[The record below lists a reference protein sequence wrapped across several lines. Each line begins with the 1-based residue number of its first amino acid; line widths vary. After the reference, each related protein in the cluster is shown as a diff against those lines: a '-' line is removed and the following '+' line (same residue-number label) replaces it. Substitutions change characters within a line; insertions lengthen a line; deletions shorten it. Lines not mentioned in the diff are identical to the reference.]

1 MPLDLKK
8 LEKLVDLVDGIMR
21 ARCPA
26 CAENGQ
32 DKKGEHLR
40 IYPDGRFG
48 CCVFPSD
55 QEHRKQIFALAGE
68 RSRQNIKV
76 RVVAPKADGPLHS
89 GILGR
94 LGRLFPSPAK
104 NLDAPD
110 GSAEVETMSTEAGT
124 LGTGCANSNRSFSIN
139 GELPLDELGTPG
151 TPLEKPRV
159 YIEKTP
165 SVEGV
170 HVSTHKGFRMGVPSV
185 PEGEAA
191 EQPPKT
197 AEKQE
202 RMPFITP
209 GGTLVIPFDS
219 PERFHWWKGGH
230 SVSAT
235 RAEVLARMASASQ
248 SGETPKADG
257 GQADKEAQDQTCV
270 EATPGRLNPE
280 HGDAHSYPN
289 GEKDRQNEQTDGAK
303 AF

>member
-94 LGRLFPSPAK
+94 L
-104 NLDAPD
+104 DA
-110 GSAEVETMSTEAGT
+110 
-124 LGTGCANSNRSFSIN
+124 FF
-139 GELPLDELGTPG
+139 
-151 TPLEKPRV
+151 
-159 YIEKTP
+159 
-165 SVEGV
+165 
-170 HVSTHKGFRMGVPSV
+170 HVR
-185 PEGEAA
+185 
-191 EQPPKT
+191 
-197 AEKQE
+197 
-202 RMPFITP
+202 
-209 GGTLVIPFDS
+209 
-219 PERFHWWKGGH
+219 
-230 SVSAT
+230 
-235 RAEVLARMASASQ
+235 
-248 SGETPKADG
+248 
-257 GQADKEAQDQTCV
+257 
-270 EATPGRLNPE
+270 
-280 HGDAHSYPN
+280 
-289 GEKDRQNEQTDGAK
+289 
-303 AF
+303 